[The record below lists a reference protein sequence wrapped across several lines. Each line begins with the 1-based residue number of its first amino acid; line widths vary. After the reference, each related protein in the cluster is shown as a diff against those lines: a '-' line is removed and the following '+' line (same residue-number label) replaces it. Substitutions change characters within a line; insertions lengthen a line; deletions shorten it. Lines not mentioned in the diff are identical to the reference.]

1 MPGIPAVMG
10 LEPTFGVERQSAGTL
25 AISRLFTSRSRT
37 TRAPALAR
45 MRRGATCPLT
55 LAAGASV
62 RLRFPSQAATPP
74 LDLCVTSLAL
84 IRTKSSTS
92 ASKRGRTGPGATP
105 TRSKRNGATAPW
117 KCRVDRAKWAILASR
132 AAVEVTTRSPGVGSM
147 TRVPG
152 GVSACSILFTGD
164 RGSSPT
170 ITNLKAAFRI
180 LAPVAAVS
188 R

>member
-1 MPGIPAVMG
+1 M
-10 LEPTFGVERQSAGTL
+10 FGVERQSVGTL
-25 AISRLFTSRSRT
+25 VISRLFTSRSRT

-45 MRRGATCPLT
+45 MGHGATCPLT

-62 RLRFPSQAATPP
+62 RLRCPSQAATPP
-74 LDLCVTSLAL
+74 LDLCATSLAL
-84 IRTKSSTS
+84 TRTKSSTS
-92 ASKRGRTGPGATP
+92 ASKRGRTVLGATP

-117 KCRVDRAKWAILASR
+117 KCRVGRAKWAILASH
-132 AAVEVTTRSPGVGSM
+132 AAVGVATRSPGVGLM
-147 TRVPG
+147 TRTPG
-152 GVSACSILFTGD
+152 GGSAYSILFTGV

-180 LAPVAAVS
+180 LAQVAAVS